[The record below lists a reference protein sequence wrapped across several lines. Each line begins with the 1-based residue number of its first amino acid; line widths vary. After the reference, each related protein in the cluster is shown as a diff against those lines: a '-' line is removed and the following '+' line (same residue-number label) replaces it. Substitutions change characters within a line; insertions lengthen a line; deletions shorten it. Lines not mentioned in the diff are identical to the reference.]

1 MSPHE
6 YVVHHFDAATGL
18 RSIVA
23 IHSTALG
30 PALGGV
36 RFHPYRSE
44 DDALADVL
52 RLSAGMTAKAALAGL
67 DLGGGK
73 AVILGDPRHER
84 SDALLRAFGRFVDSL
99 SGRYVT
105 AEDVGTTAADMDCI
119 GAETRHV
126 SGRSPDAGGNGDP
139 SASTALGVFI
149 ALQAAARH
157 RWPDSSPGGSI
168 VGRRVAIGGV
178 GKVGSN
184 LAARLAEAGAS
195 LVIADP
201 DPRATARV
209 ARATGAAVVAPEDIH
224 RARCDI
230 FAPCALGGVLTPRT
244 VAELRCDIVVGAA
257 NNQLADDSVADAMAA
272 AGILYVPDFVA
283 NAGGLIH
290 VAAEYTGLPS
300 SIVEPRIRGI
310 GATVTTVLELADR
323 YGETTTAT
331 AARLVEARLAR
342 ADAIR
347 PREGCVPS

>member
-1 MSPHE
+1 MTPHE

-36 RFHPYRSE
+36 RFHPYRCE

-73 AVILGDPRHER
+73 AVILGDPRRDR
-84 SDALLRAFGRFVDSL
+84 SDALLRAFGRFVDSFG
-99 SGRYVT
+99 GRYVT

-119 GAETRHV
+119 AGETRHV
-126 SGRSPDAGGNGDP
+126 SGRSPEAGGNGDP
-139 SASTALGVFI
+139 SASTALGVFV

-157 RWPDSSPGGSI
+157 RWPDASLA
-168 VGRRVAIGGV
+168 GRRVAIGGV

-184 LAARLAEAGAS
+184 LAFRLAEAGAS
-195 LVIADP
+195 LMIADP

-209 ARATGAAVVAPEDIH
+209 ARATGAAVVAPQDIH

-257 NNQLADDSVADAMAA
+257 NNQLADVSVADALAA
-272 AGILYVPDFVA
+272 AGVLYVPDFVA
-283 NAGGLIH
+283 NAGGLVH
-290 VAAEYTGLPS
+290 VAAEYTGLPP

-310 GATVTTVLELADR
+310 GSTVTTVLELADR

-342 ADAIR
+342 ADALR